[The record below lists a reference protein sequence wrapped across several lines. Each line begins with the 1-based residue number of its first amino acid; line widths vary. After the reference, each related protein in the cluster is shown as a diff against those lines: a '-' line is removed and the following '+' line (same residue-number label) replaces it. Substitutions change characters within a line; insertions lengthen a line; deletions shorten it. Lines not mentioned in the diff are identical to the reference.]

1 MRVTGGEI
9 GDRLMAKRKQ
19 PEEQSVDQYVEKEED
34 IVVPG
39 SEETSVPVGEAPK
52 EGLLADEPTGM
63 GGSLRVTDNPTGVAT
78 AEPVEGAP
86 WNWEPSGPYWQMPD
100 ILFGR

>member
-78 AEPVEGAP
+78 AKPVEGGTLELGAF
-86 WNWEPSGPYWQMPD
+86 WSLLADAGYTIW
-100 ILFGR
+100 